1 MSEPKT
7 ASPTR
12 TMIWLLAIL
21 VLALGALL
29 IWYQK
34 TTHQQLQAHKAE
46 IAEKGQALAT
56 VQTERAGLSDKL
68 NALVNEHK
76 AREAAFLGDLDA
88 AAKAQRDLKAQM
100 QAKQEEH
107 QGALAT
113 LRDQAK
119 AAEAE
124 LQHRLQG
131 AGDEI
136 AALKADI
143 AHLQQA
149 ATEAAASHEAHARQ
163 ITENLMA
170 EVTKYRVA
178 LEGSDPEKAALM
190 ANWEQRLQVA
200 DAELAEA
207 RQALATQQAN
217 LTALDQALIQATKFN
232 EELNQ
237 GLSEAVQKINATQT
251 ALTQEREALAAL
263 RAQHESLVAE
273 ADTALKEAAARLDA
287 AMAAHAA
294 DKGEA
299 DALIAKLKQEI
310 DAVGAALAS
319 LRGEHETLQGKLEH
333 TQMAHAGTQSELERV
348 TQVAAEN
355 EAALAKEVGESKD
368 KIAALSADLEGLRR
382 KAEADLAQAHADE
395 EKALA
400 HLKSLYTRLASLG
413 GRPAEQGMLL
423 KLAENDLQ
431 FGASKADLPKGDIP
445 SLDGIA
451 TLMLEFPE
459 LKARIEGHTDGTG
472 REETNLVLSQQRAEA
487 VQAALMERGV
497 PVERLT
503 ALGIGKAR
511 PIASNDNPA
520 GRSQNRRVEIYILE
534 P

>member
-7 ASPTR
+7 ASPTQ

-21 VLALGALL
+21 VIALGALL

-34 TTHQQLQAHKAE
+34 TTHQQIQAHKAE

-56 VQTERAGLSDKL
+56 VQTERTGLTDKL

-88 AAKAQRDLKAQM
+88 AAKAQSDLKAQM

-207 RQALATQQAN
+207 RQALATQRAN

-319 LRGEHETLQGKLEH
+319 LRGEHETLRGKLEH

-348 TQVAAEN
+348 TQ
-355 EAALAKEVGESKD
+355 
-368 KIAALSADLEGLRR
+368 
-382 KAEADLAQAHADE
+382 
-395 EKALA
+395 
-400 HLKSLYTRLASLG
+400 G
-413 GRPAEQGMLL
+413 GRHPDWHAQGGHGGIFGHPP
-423 KLAENDLQ
+423 LQ
-431 FGASKADLPKGDIP
+431 GRPGRRQAGDRPGDYRGATGGIRLPG
-445 SLDGIA
+445 
-451 TLMLEFPE
+451 
-459 LKARIEGHTDGTG
+459 
-472 REETNLVLSQQRAEA
+472 
-487 VQAALMERGV
+487 
-497 PVERLT
+497 
-503 ALGIGKAR
+503 
-511 PIASNDNPA
+511 
-520 GRSQNRRVEIYILE
+520 
-534 P
+534 